1 MSEESKAIKKI
12 TAEAAYKARLLGME
26 GALEM
31 VKKCRTHREATR
43 ELEKWIAE
51 IKKDKQSKSNP
62 WEKFSTG
69 LNSDD

>member
-12 TAEAAYKARLLGME
+12 IAEVTYKARLLGME

-31 VKKCRTHREATR
+31 VKKCRTHREAIR
-43 ELEKWIAE
+43 ELEEWIAE
-51 IKKDKQSKSNP
+51 IKKYKQSKSNP

-69 LNSDD
+69 LSSDE